1 MPVTKL
7 GRLVKEGKIVSLAE
21 IYSFSLPIKEPE
33 IIEHFL
39 GEALKDEVLKVNP
52 VQKQTRAGQRT
63 RFKATVVVGDSKGHI
78 GLGIK
83 ASKEVAMAIRAAI
96 TLAKL
101 SVIPIR
107 RGYWGTKL
115 GEPHTVP
122 CKVHAKC
129 GSVHMR
135 LIPAPRGTGIVAA
148 PVPKKIL
155 NFAGYEDVYTSAKG
169 CTATLGN
176 FAKATFQAIA
186 ETSSYLSP
194 DLWKEEA
201 LTKMPIELHTK
212 WLKDNHTSSYIRTAQ
227 KNNSP
232 TMN

>member
-1 MPVTKL
+1 MPITKL
-7 GRLVKEGKIVSLAE
+7 GRLVKDGKILSLGE
-21 IYSFSLPIKEPE
+21 IYTFSLPIKEAE

-39 GEALKDEVLKVNP
+39 GTALKDEVLKVKP

-63 RFKATVVVGDSKGHI
+63 RFKATVVVGDSAGHV
-78 GLGIK
+78 GLGVK
-83 ASKEVAMAIRAAI
+83 CSKEVANAIRAAI
-96 TLAKL
+96 ILAKL

-115 GEPHTVP
+115 GDPHTVP

-155 NFAGYEDVYTSAKG
+155 TFAGYEDVYTSAKG

-194 DLWKEEA
+194 DQWKEEP
-201 LTKMPIELHTK
+201 LTKTPIEMHTDH
-212 WLKDNHTSSYIRTAQ
+212 LARNHTLASIKEAQ
-227 KNNSP
+227 KNSQH
-232 TMN
+232 

>member
-1 MPVTKL
+1 M
-7 GRLVKEGKIVSLAE
+7 G
-21 IYSFSLPIKEPE
+21 
-33 IIEHFL
+33 
-39 GEALKDEVLKVNP
+39 
-52 VQKQTRAGQRT
+52 
-63 RFKATVVVGDSKGHI
+63 GHI

-135 LIPAPRGTGIVAA
+135 LIPAPKGTGVVAA

-155 NFAGYEDVYTSAKG
+155 TYAGYEDVYTSAKG

-176 FAKATFQAIA
+176 FAKATFQAVK

-194 DLWKEEA
+194 DLWKEEP
-201 LTKMPIELHTK
+201 LTKTPIELHTNHLAK
-212 WLKDNHTSSYIRTAQ
+212 NHTLASIKDAQ
-227 KNNSP
+227 KNIAH
-232 TMN
+232 

>member
-1 MPVTKL
+1 
-7 GRLVKEGKIVSLAE
+7 VKDGKIPSLGE
-21 IYSFSLPIKEPE
+21 IYTFALPIKEAE
-33 IIEHFL
+33 IIDHFL
-39 GEALKDEVLKVNP
+39 GAGLKDEVLKVKP
-52 VQKQTRAGQRT
+52 VQKQTKAGQRT
-63 RFKATVVVGDSKGHI
+63 RFKATVVVGDCNGHV
-78 GLGIK
+78 GLGVK
-83 ASKEVAMAIRAAI
+83 CSKEVANAIRAAI

-115 GEPHTVP
+115 GDPHTVP

-155 NFAGYEDVYTSAKG
+155 TFAGYDDVYTSAKG

-194 DLWKEEA
+194 DLWKEEP
-201 LTKMPIELHTK
+201 LMKPPQELHTDY
-212 WLKDNHTSSYIRTAQ
+212 LSTNHTIDQIRKAQ
-227 KNNSP
+227 ANH
-232 TMN
+232 

>member
-1 MPVTKL
+1 MPITKL
-7 GRLVKEGKIVSLAE
+7 GRLVKDGKILSLGE
-21 IYSFSLPIKEPE
+21 IYTFSLPIKEAE
-33 IIEHFL
+33 IIEQFL
-39 GEALKDEVLKVNP
+39 GTDLKDEVLKVKP

-63 RFKATVVVGDSKGHI
+63 RFKATVVVGDTKGHV
-78 GLGIK
+78 GLGVK
-83 ASKEVAMAIRAAI
+83 CSKEVANAIRAAI
-96 TLAKL
+96 VLAKL

-115 GEPHTVP
+115 GDPHTVP

-155 NFAGYEDVYTSAKG
+155 TFAGYDDVYTSAKG

-176 FAKATFQAIA
+176 FAKATFNAIA
-186 ETSSYLSP
+186 ATSAYLSP
-194 DLWKEEA
+194 DQWKEEV
-201 LTKMPIELHTK
+201 LTKTPIEHHSEY
-212 WLKDNHTSSYIRTAQ
+212 LKTNHTSASIKEAQ
-227 KNNSP
+227 KNH
-232 TMN
+232 